1 MAAFVRVSGPANG
14 NFLIG
19 YPGISATMV
28 SAYIDHLYPP
38 AVLVALVS
46 LVSRAGNISP
56 GLGERWIIIRPTDIA
71 KQPAPNRR

>member
-28 SAYIDHLYPP
+28 SAHTT
-38 AVLVALVS
+38 ALLREVKFELPWRS
-46 LVSRAGNISP
+46 TTWLTTPSYLAS
-56 GLGERWIIIRPTDIA
+56 D
-71 KQPAPNRR
+71 

>member
-28 SAYIDHLYPP
+28 SFP
-38 AVLVALVS
+38 AMWCIPWTRDNL
-46 LVSRAGNISP
+46 R
-56 GLGERWIIIRPTDIA
+56 D
-71 KQPAPNRR
+71 

>member
-28 SAYIDHLYPP
+28 SALYYNL
-38 AVLVALVS
+38 A
-46 LVSRAGNISP
+46 
-56 GLGERWIIIRPTDIA
+56 
-71 KQPAPNRR
+71 RRSTPLFNGH

>member
-28 SAYIDHLYPP
+28 SASPVL
-38 AVLVALVS
+38 AVS
-46 LVSRAGNISP
+46 GSP
-56 GLGERWIIIRPTDIA
+56 GLVLLRTDT
-71 KQPAPNRR
+71 PVLAPSRR